1 MAKQQLDRENAL
13 AQSEINTRSG
23 QLGLEGRRVDLAGQ
37 QLALDAK
44 KAASEIGLQ
53 TAQTGKTN
61 LETQTGRYQQT
72 VTPAGIIVR
81 DMTDPTAPPKLTT
94 WDDIQKNG
102 PPAGITSNEAVGA
115 NLASGASGAPTP
127 QQSVAAPQGQ
137 PSNKA
142 PVTAAPVTPVGAPA
156 QTQQQPPSIFQ
167 SSAPV
172 RIPVDGRNFS
182 PTGQQIVANETTD
195 ALKEARGEYQGAQ
208 SAQTQLSEMKH
219 DLATIPNS
227 AWTTPGTGFQSRV
240 QWAKSI
246 NTAFQGLGVEPPIDE
261 KAVAAGED
269 LNKLTTRLG
278 FDLSKTLGSR
288 EAATVVDQAVS
299 AVPGG
304 YNSPEGARRV
314 IAGIEAANQ
323 RKMDYYNFLQDWS
336 AKTGGSIKGAD
347 DYFNRVNPPELYAL
361 ASYVPTP
368 AISYLRE
375 HPEFAPDFD
384 AKYGLGHSVSQY
396 VLAGAKQ

>member
-1 MAKQQLDRENAL
+1 
-13 AQSEINTRSG
+13 
-23 QLGLEGRRVDLAGQ
+23 
-37 QLALDAK
+37 
-44 KAASEIGLQ
+44 
-53 TAQTGKTN
+53 
-61 LETQTGRYQQT
+61 
-72 VTPAGIIVR
+72 
-81 DMTDPTAPPKLTT
+81 
-94 WDDIQKNG
+94 
-102 PPAGITSNEAVGA
+102 
-115 NLASGASGAPTP
+115 
-127 QQSVAAPQGQ
+127 
-137 PSNKA
+137 
-142 PVTAAPVTPVGAPA
+142 VTAAPIAPVAAPA
-156 QTQQQPPSIFQ
+156 QAQPPSIFQ
-167 SSAPV
+167 SAAPA

-182 PTGQQIVANETTD
+182 PTGQQIVANETTG
-195 ALKEARGEYQGAQ
+195 ALNEARGEYQGAQ

-261 KAVAAGED
+261 RAVAAGED

-368 AISYLRE
+368 AISYLRD